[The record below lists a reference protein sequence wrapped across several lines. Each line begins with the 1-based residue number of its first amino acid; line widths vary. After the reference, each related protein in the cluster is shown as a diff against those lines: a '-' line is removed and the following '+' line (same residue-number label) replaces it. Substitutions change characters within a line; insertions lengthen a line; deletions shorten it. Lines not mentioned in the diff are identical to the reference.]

1 MDAAGLTTIG
11 TFPSQAWGI
20 ITAKRTRY
28 AEGGTAVLLFA
39 QDGEPL
45 GKLSTNLGAP
55 TRALPPNCFH
65 LKDWSENAKLA
76 EEALE
81 SPLFR
86 LRDDLPEIES
96 GFVSVMACEIVGADH
111 G

>member
-1 MDAAGLTTIG
+1 MDAAGLTIIG
-11 TFPSQAWGI
+11 TFLARNWGLV
-20 ITAKRTRY
+20 TAKRTRY
-28 AEGGTAVLLFA
+28 AEGGTAVLLFTA
-39 QDGEPL
+39 AGEPL

-55 TRALPPNCFH
+55 TRALPSNCFH
-65 LKDWSENAKLA
+65 LKDWSENTRLA
-76 EEALE
+76 EDALE

-86 LRDDLPEIES
+86 LRGDLPEVES